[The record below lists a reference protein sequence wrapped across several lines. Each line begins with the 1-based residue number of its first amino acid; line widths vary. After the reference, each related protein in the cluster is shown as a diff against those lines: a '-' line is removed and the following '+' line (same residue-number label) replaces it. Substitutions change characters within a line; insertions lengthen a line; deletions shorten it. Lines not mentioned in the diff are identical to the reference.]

1 MPKKKL
7 AAYAV
12 SLLVVMNQLTG
23 CSTPRKPVEIAPA
36 SITPPPVFEPFI
48 EIENT
53 SFGFV
58 GSLRRPS
65 GKILGS
71 AVLIEPNVALTAAHC
86 LIDTD
91 ISFIEFAGKPYEID
105 YTLCYEEGSHRN
117 HDIGLVFLSE
127 NVIGVNPVGRIDDV
141 LASLNK
147 WDRLTT
153 VGYSRGFKKVSSL
166 STFRYYGIL
175 YTEENQIK
183 MLPYAGSIWFGD
195 SGGGLFWFGPNG
207 FQLIGILVSFSQVDG
222 TIVEN
227 SSTRVDCYED
237 WIDSEI
243 RKNEKLNS

>member
-1 MPKKKL
+1 MPKNKL

-23 CSTPRKPVEIAPA
+23 CSSQKTPVQITPA
-36 SITPPPVFEPFI
+36 SSTPPPVFEPFI
-48 EIENT
+48 EIEDT

-91 ISFIEFAGKPYEID
+91 LSFVEFAGKRYEID
-105 YTLCYEEGSHRN
+105 YTMCYDEKSYDE

-127 NVIGVNPVGRIDDV
+127 DVSGVDPVGRIDDV
-141 LASLNK
+141 LSKLRK
-147 WDRLTT
+147 WTHVT
-153 VGYSRGFKKVSSL
+153 SIGYSRGFKKISSL
-166 STFRYYGIL
+166 STFRYYGVL
-175 YTEENQIK
+175 YNEENQIK
-183 MLPYAGSIWFGD
+183 MLPYSGSIWFGD

-207 FQLIGILVSFSQVDG
+207 FELIGILVSFSQVDG
-222 TIVEN
+222 VIAEN

-237 WIDSEI
+237 WIDAQI
-243 RKNEKLNS
+243 QANKKLNS

>member
-91 ISFIEFAGKPYEID
+91 ISFIECGLKKID
-105 YTLCYEEGSHRN
+105 AL
-117 HDIGLVFLSE
+117 LSC
-127 NVIGVNPVGRIDDV
+127 
-141 LASLNK
+141 S
-147 WDRLTT
+147 
-153 VGYSRGFKKVSSL
+153 
-166 STFRYYGIL
+166 GI
-175 YTEENQIK
+175 
-183 MLPYAGSIWFGD
+183 P
-195 SGGGLFWFGPNG
+195 
-207 FQLIGILVSFSQVDG
+207 
-222 TIVEN
+222 
-227 SSTRVDCYED
+227 
-237 WIDSEI
+237 
-243 RKNEKLNS
+243 